1 MNYIQQAIEK
11 SIEGGWKKGEKVIEA
26 LEFNEKMFE
35 SHPHIAT
42 ITKSS
47 LELESIINP
56 LFWQS
61 LGKALG
67 RCDVNDINPL
77 HKIENKVICVVC
89 KRKDEWWRETW
100 HRFIDHLSEDKDPE
114 KFFKELLK

>member
-1 MNYIQQAIEK
+1 MNSIQQAIEK
-11 SIEGGWKKGEKVIEA
+11 SIEGRYHKRSTGLDDGKYLMRCFLDPEW
-26 LEFNEKMFE
+26 
-35 SHPHIAT
+35 
-42 ITKSS
+42 
-47 LELESIINP
+47 
-56 LFWQS
+56 WQS

-114 KFFKELLK
+114 EFFKELLK